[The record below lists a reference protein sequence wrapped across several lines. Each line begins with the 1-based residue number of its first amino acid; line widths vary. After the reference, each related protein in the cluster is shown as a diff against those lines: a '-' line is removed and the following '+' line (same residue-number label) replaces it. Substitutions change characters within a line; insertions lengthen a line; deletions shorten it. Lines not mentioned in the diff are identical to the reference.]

1 MELFITIL
9 LFIVGVVFVV
19 KGGDFF
25 VDAASWIAEVS
36 GIPKL
41 IVGATIVS
49 VATTLPEMMVSVM
62 AAVQGKV
69 DMSIGN
75 AVGSV
80 TCNIGIIMALSLI
93 FMPGVIKR
101 SDYLLKSVLMILASA
116 IIVACGFTG
125 SVSVPFCVILLI
137 IFVVFAFENVAMA
150 KNAYVDGR
158 EEDKTDVPD
167 DKRTVIINI
176 IKFIVG
182 TVGIVWGAQ
191 LLIDNG
197 CELARIIGVSER
209 IIGVTLVAIGTSL
222 PELITTITA
231 IVKKESALS
240 IGNILG
246 SNIMDLTLIM
256 PLSALISGKALPVA
270 PISAAVDLPASL
282 VVGLIAV
289 APAML
294 SSKLSRW
301 QGYLLLVVYGIYVAL
316 TCFVFV

>member
-1 MELFITIL
+1 MGLFVTIL

-80 TCNIGIIMALSLI
+80 TCNIGIIMALSII
-93 FMPGVIKR
+93 FMHGVIKR
-101 SDYLLKSVLMILASA
+101 SDYLLKSVLMLLASA

-137 IFVVFAFENVAMA
+137 IFAVFTYENVAMA
-150 KNAYVDGR
+150 KKAYVESR

-231 IVKKESALS
+231 IMKKESALS

-246 SNIMDLTLIM
+246 ANIMDLTLIM
-256 PLSALISGKALPVA
+256 PLSSLISGKALPVA
-270 PISAAVDLPASL
+270 PISAAIDLPASL

-289 APAML
+289 VPAMI

-301 QGYLLLVVYGIYVAL
+301 QGYLLLAIYAIYVAL